1 MKILHLESENYPKE
15 AMDMLSE
22 IGDIDIFKCKS
33 HSDLV
38 KILEL
43 NHYEI
48 VILSIGSFF
57 DSKCFQLQ
65 KKIKLFGKP
74 YYWTKSHRSDF
85 SKK

>member
-48 VILSIGSFF
+48 VYTIYRLFF
-57 DSKCFQLQ
+57 
-65 KKIKLFGKP
+65 
-74 YYWTKSHRSDF
+74 
-85 SKK
+85 